1 MKNELEICVKCLNT
15 KEEVIDKLQNQGF
28 KIKED
33 FILKDIYYVKKD
45 KVISL
50 DNSNELLSNY
60 VLIRQTLPKNV
71 VCFKLKEKKFDEL
84 GNILNQSSCSCEV
97 KDKQK
102 AIIFIENLGYKELLK
117 INDHNILMSNG
128 KNEIYIQDVENLG
141 VYLEMEQKNIY
152 STNDNGKDIK
162 EIINNLS
169 SYNLNI
175 DKNNY
180 FVKKAYD
187 MLERKVTKKWFF
199 LIFF

>member
-1 MKNELEICVKCLNT
+1 
-15 KEEVIDKLQNQGF
+15 
-28 KIKED
+28 
-33 FILKDIYYVKKD
+33 
-45 KVISL
+45 
-50 DNSNELLSNY
+50 
-60 VLIRQTLPKNV
+60 
-71 VCFKLKEKKFDEL
+71 
-84 GNILNQSSCSCEV
+84 
-97 KDKQK
+97 
-102 AIIFIENLGYKELLK
+102 
-117 INDHNILMSNG
+117 MSNG
-128 KNEIYIQDVENLG
+128 KNEIYIQDVEDLG

-152 STNDNGKDIK
+152 STNDNGKDID

>member
-33 FILKDIYYVKKD
+33 FTLKDIYYVKKD

-84 GNILNQSSCSCEV
+84 GNILNKSSCSCEV

-128 KNEIYIQDVENLG
+128 KNEIYIQDVEDLG

-152 STNDNGKDIK
+152 STNDNGKDIN
-162 EIINNLS
+162 EIINNLN

-187 MLERKVTKKWFF
+187 MLERKVTKK
-199 LIFF
+199 

>member
-15 KEEVIDKLQNQGF
+15 KEEVIDKLQSQDF

-102 AIIFIENLGYKELLK
+102 AIIFIEKLGYKELLK

-128 KNEIYIQDVENLG
+128 KNEIYIQDVEDLG

-152 STNDNGKDIK
+152 STNDNGKDIN
-162 EIINNLS
+162 EIINNLN
-169 SYNLNI
+169 SYNLDI

-187 MLERKVTKKWFF
+187 MLERKVTKK
-199 LIFF
+199 

>member
-15 KEEVIDKLQNQGF
+15 KEEVIDKLQSQGF

-33 FILKDIYYVKKD
+33 FTLKDIYYVKKD

-128 KNEIYIQDVENLG
+128 KNEIYIQDVEDLG

-152 STNDNGKDIK
+152 STNDNGKDID

-187 MLERKVTKKWFF
+187 MLERKVTKK
-199 LIFF
+199 

>member
-152 STNDNGKDIK
+152 STNDNGKDID

-187 MLERKVTKKWFF
+187 MLERKVTKK
-199 LIFF
+199 